1 MLNKTFKQLNAE
13 RAARRARPKKKT
25 KHKAGTAKPKK
36 KFEEDK
42 KTKQTKGTK
51 KKGTERKE
59 TGTRQKRIEKP
70 VYKKKVTP
78 PAKNYGKGKK

>member
-1 MLNKTFKQLNAE
+1 MS
-13 RAARRARPKKKT
+13 
-25 KHKAGTAKPKK
+25 K

-42 KTKQTKGTK
+42 KAKQTKGV
-51 KKGTERKE
+51 ERKE

-78 PAKNYGKGKK
+78 PAKSHGKGKK